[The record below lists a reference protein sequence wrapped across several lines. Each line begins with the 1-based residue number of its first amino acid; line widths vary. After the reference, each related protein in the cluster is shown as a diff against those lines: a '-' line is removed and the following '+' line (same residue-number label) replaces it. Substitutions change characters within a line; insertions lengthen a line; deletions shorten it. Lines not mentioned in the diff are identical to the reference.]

1 MKLIANPQVFQLNEI
16 IFGNANFDVIKD
28 MISQS
33 IATSSSGKR
42 PMELAVE
49 MILQQKSFYPL
60 LPNSVNSEDI
70 EKIEKTI
77 TIDERKLNEI
87 SMGVIP
93 DIFISPISTMQPL
106 VKKISSTLFINP
118 GYLIKNGNPGSFAR
132 ITSYPPDVNLF
143 FKYFFRIQLELIF

>member
-1 MKLIANPQVFQLNEI
+1 LKLISNPQIFQLNEI
-16 IFGNANFDVIKD
+16 IIGNANFDVIKD

-33 IATSSSGKR
+33 ISTSSTGKR
-42 PMELAVE
+42 PVELAVE
-49 MILQQKSFYPL
+49 NILHQKSFYPL

-93 DIFISPISTMQPL
+93 DIFISPISTMQPS

-118 GYLIKNGNPGSFAR
+118 GYLIKNGNPGTFAR

-143 FKYFFRIQLELIF
+143 FNIF